1 MRTIWVGHSPDP
13 DDAYMFYALTHGKV
27 GIPGVRVGHLL
38 EEIESLNRRAL
49 AAELDVTAISA
60 ATYPEVAGHYVIMDS
75 GASMGKGYGP
85 ILVTRFP
92 VGDLKGKTIAVPGI
106 RTTAYLLLRLF
117 LQGEFQ
123 VKEVPFDKIS
133 DAVLDGKVDAG
144 LLIHEG
150 QITYQQMGLHRVMDM
165 GELWLQETGLPLP
178 LGINVIRR
186 DLGPRLG
193 REISDALRRSIAYAR
208 EHTDEAVCYALRYG
222 RGIDSETCK
231 KFVLMYV
238 NEYTETLG
246 EEGREAIRLLFKRAV
261 MAGLIPCEPPLDIV

>member
-150 QITYQQMGLHRVMDM
+150 QITFQQMGLHRAMDM

-186 DLGPRLG
+186 DLGLRLG
-193 REISDALRRSIAYAR
+193 REISEALRRSIAYAR
-208 EHTDEAVCYALRYG
+208 EHTDEAVGYALRYG

-246 EEGREAIRLLFKRAV
+246 EEGREALRLLFKRAV
-261 MAGLIPCEPPLDIV
+261 VAGLIPTEPPLDIV